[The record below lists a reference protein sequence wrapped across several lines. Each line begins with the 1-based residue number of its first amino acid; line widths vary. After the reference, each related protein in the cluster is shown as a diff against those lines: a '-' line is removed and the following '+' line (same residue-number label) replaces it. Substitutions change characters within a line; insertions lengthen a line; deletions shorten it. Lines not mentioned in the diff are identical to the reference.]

1 MTSGRHPGQL
11 IAFLVGVGVVAFA
24 LWRMQTGMPAM
35 AGIIMPFYW
44 IIGMV
49 AAVVTWRWFRA
60 RTEKDRRGTD
70 RRQEARRDDP

>member
-1 MTSGRHPGQL
+1 
-11 IAFLVGVGVVAFA
+11 
-24 LWRMQTGMPAM
+24 MQTGMPAM